1 MRIIS
6 LLKQKTARNDADLT
20 APFPCVLKADFVS
33 LFIVS
38 ESVHPHPN
46 SPLPFQGSMIQLLV
60 FEPFPPKENSY
71 QPLVFKWADG
81 FLFAT
86 I

>member
-1 MRIIS
+1 MTQI
-6 LLKQKTARNDADLT
+6 LQHNEV
-20 APFPCVLKADFVS
+20 CVLKAGFVS

-38 ESVHPHPN
+38 KSVSPHPD
-46 SPLPFQGSMIQLLV
+46 SPLPFEGSMILLLV